1 MISQFVDELLSKIWS
16 LVTLTFFADQF
27 WHYLSLVI
35 FLYIAVLLVCYF
47 FGSYWPILRVIGG
60 TMLVIATFGLY
71 AYRKGENDARSGDK

>member
-1 MISQFVDELLSKIWS
+1 MISQFVDELLSKILS
-16 LVTLTFFADQF
+16 LVTLEFFADQF

-71 AYRKGENDARSGDK
+71 AYRKGENDVRSGDK

>member
-1 MISQFVDELLSKIWS
+1 MISQFVDELLSKLWS
-16 LVTLTFFADQF
+16 LVTLTFFADHF

-35 FLYIAVLLVCYF
+35 FLYIAVLMVCYF

-71 AYRKGENDARSGDK
+71 AYRKGENDVRSGDK

>member
-1 MISQFVDELLSKIWS
+1 MIYQFVDELLSKLWS

-27 WHYLSLVI
+27 WHYLSLVM
-35 FLYIAVLLVCYF
+35 FLYIVVLLVCYF

-71 AYRKGENDARSGDK
+71 AYRKGEDDARSGDK